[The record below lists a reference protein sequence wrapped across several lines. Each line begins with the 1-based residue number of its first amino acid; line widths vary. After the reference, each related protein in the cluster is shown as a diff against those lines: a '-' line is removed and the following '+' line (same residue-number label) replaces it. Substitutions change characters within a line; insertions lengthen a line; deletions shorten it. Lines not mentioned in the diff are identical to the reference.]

1 MGDAAATALHCG
13 GIDAL
18 LRTLPIKRMRV
29 DLRPDYT
36 SDQIAIELDGMLRA
50 RSGQIIR
57 ATLEVV
63 TEEAFSWTGI
73 RLRT

>member
-1 MGDAAATALHCG
+1 MGDAAATALLCG

-18 LRTLPIKRMRV
+18 LRTLPVKRMRV